1 MQPTRRNDYLLLA
14 AMAVGHAVND
24 FSIGITGSMIPTLE
38 AKFSLGLGAIAGI
51 VGIMG
56 FMGNVSQPFA
66 GFFIDR
72 SRTAAIML
80 LTPVC
85 TGASLLV
92 GFTQTWTQAT
102 VLFFLAGISFGVFHP
117 LAFLLARSTLVGRPA
132 LATAIYISF
141 GFLGVSSG
149 SWIAGAW
156 LEQRGLEAFYLF
168 YLLPLLMVLFYFM
181 RGIHRLELAPYRSHA
196 NEPRPRRMSERNGE
210 NGGLTHVG
218 EEDAIPFGLLY
229 FIGLL
234 LGIEGGSLVFFTP
247 KLFHVLFDSEG
258 MGGRAVF
265 FLGLTG
271 GLASYGYAALIDRG
285 NPFRVILVAQLLGIV
300 PLFGFFHFPDPEMK
314 TAMLVLFGLTA
325 GAVYAPLASLAPTSR
340 GLTVGLR
347 SALMFGGVWGLVVV
361 LHWGMANLADTS
373 LSLEEVVGWVRAIPF
388 VLLPI
393 LFYASRRYVH

>member
-1 MQPTRRNDYLLLA
+1 MTSPRRNDYLLLA
-14 AMAVGHAVND
+14 AMAIGHAVND

-38 AKFSLGLGAIAGI
+38 AKFSLSLGAIAGI

-56 FMGNVSQPFA
+56 FMGNVSQPIA

-72 SRTAAIML
+72 SRTAAILL

-92 GFTQTWTQAT
+92 GFTDTWSQAT
-102 VLFFLAGISFGVFHP
+102 LLFFLAGISFGVFHP

-149 SWIAGAW
+149 SWVAGAW

-168 YLLPLLMVLFYFM
+168 YLLPMLMVLFYFM
-181 RGIHRLELAPYRSHA
+181 RGIHRLELAPYRTHA
-196 NEPRPRRMSERNGE
+196 NEPRPRRMSERNGDA
-210 NGGLTHVG
+210 GSAQVAH
-218 EEDAIPFGLLY
+218 EDTVPFALLY

-247 KLFHVLFDSEG
+247 KLFHVLYDSEG
-258 MGGRAVF
+258 LGGRAVF

-271 GLASYGYAALIDRG
+271 GLASYGYAVLVDRG
-285 NPFRVILVAQLLGIV
+285 NPFRVILVAQLLGIF
-300 PLFGFFHFPDPEMK
+300 PLFGFFYFPDPGMK
-314 TAMLVLFGLTA
+314 TVMLVLFGLTA
-325 GAVYAPLASLAPTSR
+325 GAVYSPLASLAPTSR
-340 GLTVGLR
+340 GLSVGMR

-361 LHWGMANLADTS
+361 LHWGMANIADTE
-373 LSLEEVVGWVRAIPF
+373 LTLETVVGWIRAIPF
-388 VLLPI
+388 ILLPV